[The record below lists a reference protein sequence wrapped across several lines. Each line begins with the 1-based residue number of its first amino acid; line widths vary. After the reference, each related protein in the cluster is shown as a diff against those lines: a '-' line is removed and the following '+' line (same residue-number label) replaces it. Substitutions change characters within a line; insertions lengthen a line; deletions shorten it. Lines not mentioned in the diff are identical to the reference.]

1 MTAKAHCH
9 CEERSDQRQG
19 EGFDALAKMLN
30 IVRLALIQ
38 ALIVPLGIVRIEGNR
53 RDHPAN
59 ESRGGRTVQD
69 SRLRPMTWA
78 PGSVFSE
85 KNDAGSE

>member
-38 ALIVPLGIVRIEGNR
+38 ALIVPLGIVRIEGN
-53 RDHPAN
+53 HV
-59 ESRGGRTVQD
+59 EHGQ
-69 SRLRPMTWA
+69 
-78 PGSVFSE
+78 
-85 KNDAGSE
+85 AGSGCVKPTGVQNERHSTRLTPPSL